1 MKEPLDVRMC
11 DFDNVSYHVSVNPE
25 AAGILN
31 VSMTCG
37 CWDQLKALGAEA
49 QLQALY
55 GDILVPADSTADVA
69 LRINLN
75 EPVANPG
82 LYGRFF
88 FFLRGDLFRLAACF
102 SAWDLAN
109 LLSTFQKLSRV
120 LIVFMDV

>member
-37 CWDQLKALGAEA
+37 CWDQLKALGAEQ

-82 LYGRFF
+82 WHGRKFMRGGNFVFASLHVCPFTGIFF
-88 FFLRGDLFRLAACF
+88 EIYSSDKCRGL
-102 SAWDLAN
+102 
-109 LLSTFQKLSRV
+109 V
-120 LIVFMDV
+120 

>member
-37 CWDQLKALGAEA
+37 CWDQLKALGAEQ

-55 GDILVPADSTADVA
+55 GDILVPADSSADVA

-82 LYGRFF
+82 LHCRRSCEVEFVFASRHVCPGTG
-88 FFLRGDLFRLAACF
+88 L
-102 SAWDLAN
+102 SA
-109 LLSTFQKLSRV
+109 V
-120 LIVFMDV
+120 